1 MIKIAILTPKNSYS
15 YVRDALKDVEGE
27 KEYIFYDNL
36 NQLKDIYRENAHKFD
51 GVVTS
56 GPIGFEIIRKNT
68 KITTPVYYIEIA
80 KYELYKCLFQV
91 LSENPGIDFSRV
103 YIDFVSEVEK
113 EYWLEDTFSKGKEPI
128 FLPLDYSDVKLYEN
142 FKEKYLRLI
151 VENKVDLI
159 LTRISNML
167 SFLDTLN
174 VPYIFLFPSKNTIKE
189 TVEFAIRDIKA
200 SKADSKEIVMGKI
213 TSDGDINELKN
224 RLGYDF
230 KNFITQKVDDYV
242 EVFMLKKEFFN
253 IVPKEII
260 KKEYKSKVNIGWGG
274 GASISEARFY
284 ADESYRKNVESNGE
298 VLCLIEAGGTTILT
312 GTSEESKKDLDIIE
326 RLKEINITGE
336 KARELIELYKRGEEV
351 SIDKLAKY
359 LNTTERTTSRILL
372 KLEDSKMADY
382 SIEKITRGRPK
393 KVYRFT
399 F

>member
-151 VENKVDLI
+151 AENKVDLI

-174 VPYIFLFPSKNTIKE
+174 VPYIFF
-189 TVEFAIRDIKA
+189 IR
-200 SKADSKEIVMGKI
+200 
-213 TSDGDINELKN
+213 
-224 RLGYDF
+224 F
-230 KNFITQKVDDYV
+230 
-242 EVFMLKKEFFN
+242 
-253 IVPKEII
+253 
-260 KKEYKSKVNIGWGG
+260 
-274 GASISEARFY
+274 
-284 ADESYRKNVESNGE
+284 
-298 VLCLIEAGGTTILT
+298 
-312 GTSEESKKDLDIIE
+312 
-326 RLKEINITGE
+326 
-336 KARELIELYKRGEEV
+336 
-351 SIDKLAKY
+351 
-359 LNTTERTTSRILL
+359 
-372 KLEDSKMADY
+372 
-382 SIEKITRGRPK
+382 
-393 KVYRFT
+393 
-399 F
+399 